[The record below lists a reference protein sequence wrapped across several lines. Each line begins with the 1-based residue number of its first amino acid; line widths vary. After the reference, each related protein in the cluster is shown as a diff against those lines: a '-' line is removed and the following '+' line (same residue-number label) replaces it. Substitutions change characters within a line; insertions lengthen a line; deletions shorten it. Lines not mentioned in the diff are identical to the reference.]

1 MMKVL
6 NFVLLFTTFFF
17 ASIIN
22 VSAKQTPGETK
33 RNKSSVPNNGLAANC
48 APATSATELDI
59 NNTRALIH
67 SGGDM
72 WWDLQG
78 ESRYEIPKGSG
89 NTSLFSGALWLG
101 GQDVS
106 GQLKVAAL
114 RFRSN
119 GNDYW
124 TGPLSTVTSEIDPAT
139 CVEWDRHFVS
149 TRDEITQFVAWYEA
163 GIFDSENGTT
173 TQQDDFPNYQI
184 PTIVLEWPAHG
195 RNFPPYDEDFYLA
208 PFTDRNGDGFYNPL
222 DGDYPAYD
230 LKGESEC
237 KERIV
242 NVFGDQN
249 LWWLFNDK
257 GNVHTETGSAAI
269 GMEIRAQA
277 FAFATNDEVNNM
289 TFYNYELVNR
299 STFTLTETYFG
310 QWVDADLGGPLD
322 DYVGCDVMR
331 GLGYCFNGDAVDEDA
346 NGSLGY
352 GSQPPAVGVDFFQ
365 GPFQDPDGIDNAV
378 GIDDNEALNGVG
390 YGDGE
395 VDNERFGMRRFL
407 YHNNGSGVRDDPQTG
422 AEYYNYLRGIWK
434 DGNVMTYGGTGYN
447 PTDPTAIPADF
458 MFPDGSDPLG
468 WGTGGIIQ
476 PAWNEVTA
484 GNTPDDRRFIQSTG
498 PFTLAPGAVN
508 NITVGVA
515 WARATSGGPFAS
527 VEALR
532 RADDKTQ
539 ALFDNCFKILNG
551 PDAPDI
557 SIQELDKELILYIS
571 NRSVSNNFNEGY
583 AEVNPFLIPPDS
595 VDTDNDEI
603 NDTPLTDEEKI
614 RYSTYTFQGY
624 QLYQVKDASVSP
636 ADLDNPDLARLIAQ
650 CDIKDGVDQ
659 LVNYTFDESLGGN
672 IPVEEVDGAD
682 DGIFHSFKV
691 SEDLFASGDN
701 RLVNH
706 QQYHFMAIAYAFNNY
721 GNDFGNLQFVE
732 EEYDQN
738 DPDKLGGQKEP
749 YLASRKA
756 ATGGIRVFTGIPHDT
771 RPEMGGTVLNAAFG
785 DGVELTRIEGQGN
798 GDNQIF
804 MKTESIEEIF
814 SNEDFRVLNPT
825 YIAGQGPVSIQV
837 IDPLNVKGG
846 TYTLA
851 MQDTVDSTNGDL
863 TDAYWELTGP
873 AIDGAITSERTI
885 EVGNEQLVLDLGIS
899 INIQQTS
906 RPGEESQFDNGFLG
920 GSVTYADPTRQWLGG
935 VGDEDGNTGQNW
947 IRSGTNEDPDAPE
960 FNDFLG
966 LDDEEVFEDI
976 LGGTWA
982 PFRMATDQL
991 HGPSPNNVLNLLNN
1005 MKHLQSVDIV
1015 FTSDQSKWTRCP
1027 VLEMH
1032 DDETQS
1038 EGGVAKGFLRAAR
1051 SVDKNGN
1058 PGADGD
1064 LTPSTDP
1071 NSPNYIAATGM
1082 GWFPGYAINVET
1094 GERLNMAFGEDSWLE
1109 AENGRDMQW
1118 NPTSTLFEGP
1128 FSDVRFGGK
1137 HYIYV
1142 FRNNI
1147 VEDNDPVGTVFD
1159 PEDRMPAYDAGAFA
1173 HEKISNSTVV
1183 SAVDMRNTF
1192 KACMWVGFPMVVPEE
1207 TLLSNDVTVH
1217 LRVSRPYEG
1226 YGTGTF
1232 LSPSD
1237 ALTVGEEYFVDKGPI
1252 DHDGTTYNRGEI
1264 FTATTNSFT
1273 IPSGNDNVDNLV
1285 TTVNG
1290 GRPMYNFNLDALAPT
1305 TNSNAVAVSSLDDI
1319 RAVPNPY
1326 YAYSEYETGKIDNR
1340 IKIINLPQRC
1350 NIKIYTLNGSLIRT
1364 FEKDDPTITSV
1375 DWDLKN
1381 QANIPIAS
1389 GMYLIHI
1396 EAPGIGEKVL
1406 KWFGALRPID
1416 LDSF

>member
-1 MMKVL
+1 MAI
-6 NFVLLFTTFFF
+6 FLLSGNLM
-17 ASIIN
+17 AQPLGS
-22 VSAKQTPGETK
+22 SG
-33 RNKSSVPNNGLAANC
+33 KSSSNTASLAANC
-48 APATSATELDI
+48 APATGATELDI
-59 NNTRALIH
+59 NNIRALIH
-67 SGGDM
+67 TGGDM

-78 ESRYEIPKGSG
+78 QARYEIPKNSG
-89 NTSLFSGALWLG
+89 RIALFSGALWLG

-106 GQLKVAAL
+106 GQLKVAAQ
-114 RFRSN
+114 RYRGN

-124 TGPLSTVTSEIDPAT
+124 PGPLNRVTSEIDAET
-139 CVEWDRHFVS
+139 CLEYDQHYVS
-149 TRDEITQFVAWYEA
+149 RRSDIETFNAWYEA
-163 GIFDSENGTT
+163 GLYDADNGTT
-173 TQQDDFPNYQI
+173 TQIDDFQGYQI
-184 PTIVLEWPAHG
+184 PNYILEWPAHG
-195 RNFPPYDEDFYLA
+195 RNFPPYNEDFYLA
-208 PFTDRNGDGFYNPL
+208 PFVDRNGDGFYNPL
-222 DGDYPAYD
+222 DGDYPGYD
-230 LKGESEC
+230 LKGDIEC
-237 KERIV
+237 NRKIENIY
-242 NVFGDQN
+242 GDQN
-249 LWWLFNDK
+249 LWWIFNDK
-257 GNVHTETGSAAI
+257 GNIHTESGGSAI

-299 STFTLTETYFG
+299 STFTLAETYFG
-310 QWVDADLGGPLD
+310 AWTDGALGDPFD
-322 DYVGCDVMR
+322 DYVGCDVLR
-331 GLGYCFNGDAVDEDA
+331 GLGYFYNGDAFDGDNA
-346 NGSLGY
+346 GYIGY
-352 GSQPPAVGVDFFQ
+352 GDQPPAIGVDFFQ

-378 GIDDNEALNGVG
+378 GIGEGEALNGVG
-390 YGDGE
+390 YGDGQ
-395 VDNERFGMRRFL
+395 VDNERYGMRRFL
-407 YHNNGSGVRDDPQTG
+407 YHVNTGGVTGDPATA
-422 AEYYNYLRGIWK
+422 AEYYNFLRGIWK
-434 DGNVMTYGGTGYN
+434 DGNTMTYGGTGYN
-447 PTDPTAIPADF
+447 PTDPNAIKADF
-458 MFPDGSDPLG
+458 MFPADTDPLG
-468 WGTGGIIQ
+468 WGTGGIPQ
-476 PAWNEVTA
+476 PSWTEENS
-484 GNTPDDRRFIQSTG
+484 GNLPFDRRFVQSAG
-498 PFTLAPGAVN
+498 PFVLEPGAVN
-508 NITVGVA
+508 NITVGIA
-515 WARATSGGPFAS
+515 WARATAGGPFAS
-527 VEALR
+527 VNSLR
-532 RADDKTQ
+532 RVDDKTQ
-539 ALFDNCFKILNG
+539 ALFDNCFQLING

-557 SIQELDKELILYIS
+557 TIQELDKELILYLT
-571 NRSVSNNFNEGY
+571 NRSVSNNFNEEY
-583 AEVNPFLIPPDS
+583 EEIDPFLAPPDS
-595 VDTDNDEI
+595 IDINNDGIFDAVLSE
-603 NDTPLTDEEKI
+603 EEK
-614 RYSTYTFQGY
+614 RLFKTYRFQGY
-624 QLYQVKDASVSP
+624 QVYQVKDASVSP

-650 CDIKDGVDQ
+650 CDIKDGVGQ
-659 LVNYTFDESLGGN
+659 LVNYYFDEALGGN
-672 IPVEEVDGAD
+672 VPVEEVDGAD
-682 DGIFHSFKV
+682 DGIVHSFKV
-691 SEDLFASGDN
+691 TEDRFATGDN

-721 GNDFGNLQFVE
+721 GNDVGNLAYVE
-732 EEYDQN
+732 EQYDQN
-738 DPDKLGGQKEP
+738 DPAKLDGQKEP

-756 ATGGIRVFTGIPHDT
+756 ATSGIRVFTGIPHDT
-771 RPEMGGTVLNAAFG
+771 RPEMGGTVVNSVFG

-798 GDNQIF
+798 GSNLVF

-814 SNEDFRVLNPT
+814 NSEEFRVLNPT

-837 IDPLNVKGG
+837 IDPLNVPPG
-846 TYTLA
+846 TFTLA
-851 MQDTVDSTNGDL
+851 LKDTADTTNGDL

-873 AIDGAITSERTI
+873 SLDEPVTSERTI
-885 EVGNEQLVLDLGIS
+885 EIGNEQLLLDMGIS
-899 INIQQTS
+899 INIQQAS

-1038 EGGVAKGFLRAAR
+1038 EGGVEKGFLRAAR

-1232 LSPSD
+1232 LSPPD

-1290 GRPMYNFNLDALAPT
+1290 GRPMYNFSLDALAPT
-1305 TNSNAVAVSSLDDI
+1305 TNSASVATSALDDI
-1319 RAVPNPY
+1319 RVVPNPY
-1326 YAYSEYETGKIDNR
+1326 YAYSEYETGKLDNR
-1340 IKIINLPQRC
+1340 IKIINLPRFVE
-1350 NIKIYTLNGSLIRT
+1350 IKIYTINGELVRT
-1364 FEKDDPTITSV
+1364 MEKDDPTITSM
-1375 DWDLKN
+1375 DWDLEN
-1381 QANIPIAS
+1381 HAGIPIAS
-1389 GMYLIHI
+1389 GIYLIHVQ
-1396 EAPGIGEKVL
+1396 APGVGEKVL